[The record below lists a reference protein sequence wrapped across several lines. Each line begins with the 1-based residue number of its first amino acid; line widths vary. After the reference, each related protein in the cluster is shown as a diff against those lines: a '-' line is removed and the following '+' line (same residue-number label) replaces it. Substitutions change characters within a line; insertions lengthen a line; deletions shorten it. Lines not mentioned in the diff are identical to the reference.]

1 MIQYYF
7 VASKCQALDRLSISN
22 ALVNLMY
29 WNYSSESL
37 LVPNCF
43 EIKSN
48 ACMHSDSD
56 LKRPL
61 TNLSNNIFKNS
72 ISVTGCHTIH
82 WTGALLC
89 LMIKQLSFTCSS
101 RVGPSTGAR
110 KAQSLT
116 SQSQRCIPALHK
128 AFRTQACIQLANINI
143 SIAGGSISEGI
154 YNLTNA
160 FSFILFTKSRPA
172 ATVETTCSVQPVQIQ
187 LRAPS

>member
-7 VASKCQALDRLSISN
+7 AASKCQALDRLSISN

-72 ISVTGCHTIH
+72 ISVTGCRTIH

-128 AFRTQACIQLANINI
+128 AFRTQACIQLANINK
-143 SIAGGSISEGI
+143 
-154 YNLTNA
+154 YNRGKHFGRHL
-160 FSFILFTKSRPA
+160 
-172 ATVETTCSVQPVQIQ
+172 
-187 LRAPS
+187 